1 MKSPERDFFYLKCRC
16 FVHRFF
22 IYNFVEN
29 MIKILSKLRTTTLLV
44 LLFELFFVAG
54 LIVFY
59 YYDLLGI
66 QSILS
71 YAMIFA
77 LVAILFIFNVI
88 YMLSFLATILNNRR
102 KKDLKT
108 ADLLGSDIP
117 EAYRYAGLGIILL
130 DQDDQVIWVNEVIQD
145 LQPNLVE
152 TNIHEWKKELSPL
165 LQGIKTAV
173 QITLSG
179 KVFEVKFLTT
189 SRMFILKDI
198 TAYEDLLLINRN
210 QSPVVGYVVLDN
222 YEENAPAFDE
232 KSDYISKIRSS
243 IIAYFSG
250 FGFVIQRIRSDS
262 YFIIGPVTAFN
273 KMKEDKYRI
282 VETVFSIDRQKER
295 QITISIGMA
304 LGTSDDYTKL
314 NGKAVEALELAVAR
328 GGNQGIIDEDSKKQF
343 FGGYRLSQ
351 ENEMKTAQRIKE
363 RNDKIIRNILEA
375 KNVYIVGHLD
385 ADLDALGSALGVRA
399 ICEHLKIPSR
409 IIFDYAFSEKRTR
422 QAVSGEFSP
431 SENKQIFIKSEDAIA
446 QITNQDL
453 IVVVDVSRPSLVM
466 GNQILDKDISTIVID
481 HHKRTDEFIAKVSME
496 PVIDTS
502 ASSATEL
509 VVDIILHNKYFKSFE
524 FKLPSLI
531 ATIMLSGIYLDTN
544 FYKLKSVGPR
554 TFDASRFLIE
564 KGADTNK
571 AHELLKEDYND
582 LLIINRVT
590 SSAESVQSDILLATF
605 NEDEIIETESAL
617 IAKVANA
624 IMDMR
629 GIKAAIVIGKVTPNG
644 YTKVSCRSDG
654 TINVAMLMEKIG
666 GGGHYTAAGY
676 ETKVVEPI
684 QTVKARVLETL
695 KEYLTRARE
704 MQTTEGN

>member
-1 MKSPERDFFYLKCRC
+1 
-16 FVHRFF
+16 
-22 IYNFVEN
+22 
-29 MIKILSKLRTTTLLV
+29 MIKILAKLRARTLIILFIE
-44 LLFELFFVAG
+44 LLMVSG
-54 LIVFY
+54 LITFY
-59 YYDLLGI
+59 YYDLFGF
-66 QSILS
+66 QSLLTYPVLFAIAS
-71 YAMIFA
+71 VIFVFNSVYMLA
-77 LVAILFIFNVI
+77 FVAI
-88 YMLSFLATILNNRR
+88 ILKNRQ

-117 EAYRYAGLGIILL
+117 EAYRYTGLGIILL

-145 LQPNLVE
+145 LQPNLIE
-152 TNIHEWKKELSPL
+152 TNVHEWQAGLTPL
-165 LQGIKTAV
+165 IQGTKT
-173 QITLSG
+173 ITQLNLSG
-179 KVFEVKFLTT
+179 KKFEVKYLST

-232 KSDYISKIRSS
+232 KSDYISNIRSAV
-243 IIAYFSG
+243 INYFG
-250 FGFVIQRIRSDS
+250 NLGFVIQRIRSDS
-262 YFIIGPVTAFN
+262 YFFMGAYTSFT
-273 KMKEDKYRI
+273 KMKEDKFRI
-282 VETVFSIDRQKER
+282 VETIFGLNRQSER

-304 LGTSDDYTKL
+304 YGVSDDFMKL
-314 NGKAVEALELAVAR
+314 NGQAIEALELAVAR
-328 GGNQGIIDEDSKKQF
+328 GGNQGVIEADGNKEF

-351 ENEMKTAQRIKE
+351 ENEMKTAQRIRE
-363 RNDKIIRNILEA
+363 RNDKILRNILEA
-375 KNVYIVGHLD
+375 KKVYIVGHLD

-399 ICEHLKIPSR
+399 ICEHLKIPSK
-409 IIFDYAFSEKRTR
+409 IIFDYAFSEKRAR
-422 QAVSGEFSP
+422 QTVTSEFSP
-431 SENKQIFIKSEDAIA
+431 SENKQIFIKSQDAISEV
-446 QITNQDL
+446 TNKDL

-466 GNQILDKDISTIVID
+466 GNQILEKDIPTIVID
-481 HHKRTDEFIAKVSME
+481 HHKRTDEFIAKVTME

-509 VVDIILHNKYFKSFE
+509 VVDIILHNKYFKAFE

-544 FYKLKSVGPR
+544 FYKLKTVGPR

-571 AHELLKEDYND
+571 AHELLKEDYQD
-582 LLIINRVT
+582 LIIINRVT
-590 SSAESVQSDILLATF
+590 ASAESIETDVLLAAF
-605 NEDEIIETESAL
+605 NEDELISNDSAL

-629 GIKAAIVIGKVTPNG
+629 GVKAAIVIGKVSPSG
-644 YTKVSCRSDG
+644 LTKVSCRSDG
-654 TINVAMLMEKIG
+654 SINVAMLMEKMG

-676 ETKVVEPI
+676 ETKVVESI
-684 QTVKARVLETL
+684 QSVKARVIETL

-704 MQTTEGN
+704 MQTKEGD

>member
-1 MKSPERDFFYLKCRC
+1 
-16 FVHRFF
+16 
-22 IYNFVEN
+22 
-29 MIKILSKLRTTTLLV
+29 MIKILSKLRATTLFV
-44 LLFELFFVAG
+44 LFFELLLVAG

-66 QSILS
+66 QSILT
-71 YAMIFA
+71 YAVIFA
-77 LVAILFIFNVI
+77 LIAVLFVFNVV
-88 YMLSFLATILNNRR
+88 YMLSFLATILNNRQ

-165 LQGIKTAV
+165 LQGLKPTV
-173 QITLSG
+173 QLKLSS

-198 TAYEDLLLINRN
+198 TSYEDLLLINRN

-262 YFIIGPVTAFN
+262 YFIIGPVVAFN

-282 VETVFSIDRQKER
+282 VETVFGIDRQKER

-304 LGTSDDYTKL
+304 LGTSDDFTKL
-314 NGKAVEALELAVAR
+314 NGKAIEALELAVAR

-363 RNDKIIRNILEA
+363 RNDKILRNILEA

-385 ADLDALGSALGVRA
+385 ADMDALGSALGVRA

-409 IIFDYAFSEKRTR
+409 IIFDYAFSEKRAR

-431 SENKQIFIKSEDAIA
+431 GENKQIFIKSEDAIA
-446 QITNQDL
+446 QVTSQDL

-466 GNQILDKDISTIVID
+466 GNQILDKDIPTIVID

-605 NEDEIIETESAL
+605 NEDEIIQNESAL

-629 GIKAAIVIGKVTPNG
+629 GIKAAIVIGKVTPYG

-676 ETKVVEPI
+676 ETKAVESI
-684 QTVKARVLETL
+684 QAVKTRVLDTL

-704 MQTTEGN
+704 MQIKEGN

>member
-1 MKSPERDFFYLKCRC
+1 
-16 FVHRFF
+16 
-22 IYNFVEN
+22 

-44 LLFELFFVAG
+44 LFFELLLVAG
-54 LIVFY
+54 LVVFF
-59 YYDLLGI
+59 YYDLFGI
-66 QSILS
+66 QVILT
-71 YAMIFA
+71 YPVVFA
-77 LVAILFIFNVI
+77 LVAVLFVFNVV
-88 YMLSFLATILNNRR
+88 YMLSFLATILSNRQ

-165 LQGIKTAV
+165 LQGIKSSV
-173 QITLSG
+173 QLVLSG
-179 KVFEVKFLTT
+179 RVFEVKFLTT

-243 IIAYFSG
+243 IIAYFSA

-262 YFIIGPVTAFN
+262 YFLIGTVMAFN

-282 VETVFSIDRQKER
+282 VETVFGIDRQKER

-314 NGKAVEALELAVAR
+314 NGRAVEALELAVAR
-328 GGNQGIIDEDSKKQF
+328 GGNQGIIDEDGKKQF

-363 RNDKIIRNILEA
+363 RNDKILRNILEA

-385 ADLDALGSALGVRA
+385 ADMDALGSALGVRA
-399 ICEHLKIPSR
+399 ICEHLKIPSK
-409 IIFDYAFSEKRTR
+409 IIFDYAFSEKRAR

-446 QITNQDL
+446 QITSQDL

-605 NEDEIIETESAL
+605 NEDEIIQNESAL

-676 ETKVVEPI
+676 ETKAVESI
-684 QTVKARVLETL
+684 QAVKTRVLDTL

-704 MQTTEGN
+704 MQIKEGN

>member
-1 MKSPERDFFYLKCRC
+1 
-16 FVHRFF
+16 
-22 IYNFVEN
+22 

-44 LLFELFFVAG
+44 LFFELLLVAG
-54 LIVFY
+54 IIVFY

-66 QSILS
+66 QSILTYS
-71 YAMIFA
+71 VIFA
-77 LVAILFIFNVI
+77 LVGILFVFNVI
-88 YMLSFLATILNNRR
+88 YMLSFLATILNNRQ

-165 LQGIKTAV
+165 LQGIKTSV
-173 QITLSG
+173 QLVLSG

-198 TAYEDLLLINRN
+198 TSYEDLLLINRN
-210 QSPVVGYVVLDN
+210 QSPVLGYVVLDN

-262 YFIIGPVTAFN
+262 YFLIGPVLAFN

-282 VETVFSIDRQKER
+282 VETVFAIDRQKER

-314 NGKAVEALELAVAR
+314 NGRAVEALELAVAR

-363 RNDKIIRNILEA
+363 RNDKILRNILEA

-385 ADLDALGSALGVRA
+385 ADMDALGSALGVRA

-409 IIFDYAFSEKRTR
+409 IIFDYAFSEKRAS

-431 SENKQIFIKSEDAIA
+431 SENKQIFIKSVDAIA
-446 QITNQDL
+446 QVTSQDL

-466 GNQILDKDISTIVID
+466 GNQILDKDIPTIVID

-590 SSAESVQSDILLATF
+590 SSAESIQSDILLASF
-605 NEDEIIETESAL
+605 NEDEIIQNESAL

-654 TINVAMLMEKIG
+654 SINVAMLMEKIG

-684 QTVKARVLETL
+684 QAVKARVLETL

-704 MQTTEGN
+704 MQIKEGN

>member
-1 MKSPERDFFYLKCRC
+1 
-16 FVHRFF
+16 
-22 IYNFVEN
+22 

-44 LLFELFFVAG
+44 LFFELLLVAG
-54 LIVFY
+54 LVVFF
-59 YYDLLGI
+59 YYDLFGI
-66 QSILS
+66 QVILT
-71 YAMIFA
+71 YPVVFA
-77 LVAILFIFNVI
+77 LVAVLFVFNVV
-88 YMLSFLATILNNRR
+88 YMLSFLATILSNRQ

-165 LQGIKTAV
+165 LQGIKSSV
-173 QITLSG
+173 QLVLSG
-179 KVFEVKFLTT
+179 RVFEVKFLTT

-262 YFIIGPVTAFN
+262 YFLIGPVMAFN
-273 KMKEDKYRI
+273 KMKDDKYRI
-282 VETVFSIDRQKER
+282 VETVFGIDRQKER

-314 NGKAVEALELAVAR
+314 NGRAVEALELAVAR
-328 GGNQGIIDEDSKKQF
+328 GGNQGIIDEDGKKQF

-363 RNDKIIRNILEA
+363 RNDKILRNILEA

-385 ADLDALGSALGVRA
+385 ADMDALGSALGVRA
-399 ICEHLKIPSR
+399 ICEHLKIPSK
-409 IIFDYAFSEKRTR
+409 IIFDYAFSEKRAR

-431 SENKQIFIKSEDAIA
+431 TENKQIFIKSEDAIA
-446 QITNQDL
+446 QITSQDL

-605 NEDEIIETESAL
+605 NEDEIIQNESAL

-676 ETKVVEPI
+676 ETKAVESI
-684 QTVKARVLETL
+684 QAVKARVLDTL

-704 MQTTEGN
+704 MQIKEGN